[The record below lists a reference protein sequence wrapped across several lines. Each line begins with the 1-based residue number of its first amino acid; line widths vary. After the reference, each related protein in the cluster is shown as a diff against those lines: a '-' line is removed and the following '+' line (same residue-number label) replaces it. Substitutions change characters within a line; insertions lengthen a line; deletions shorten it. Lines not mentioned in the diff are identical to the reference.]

1 MVTPLAPVI
10 ESMTPWAKTLVA
22 EKATRRMTEEYCI
35 LNIFE
40 PSENGEKE
48 IEKIVNTLDEVAT
61 GAVRLRDRKRRR

>member
-1 MVTPLAPVI
+1 
-10 ESMTPWAKTLVA
+10 
-22 EKATRRMTEEYCI
+22 MTEEYCI